1 MYLYIFCC
9 MSNRSVCFLCSFAG
23 DYPAPRAV
31 LTGHDYEV
39 VCVSVCAELGIVIS
53 GAKGEWERSIVG
65 YEVKRQCVIL
75 IRHVCLSEGPC
86 LVHTITGD
94 LLRALEGPDSCV
106 LPRLISVSSEG
117 HCIIY
122 YDRGQF
128 CNFSINGKLLAQM
141 EINDSTRVCSQLCAG
156 PHASC
161 LLDWISIA
169 MRQFIIMPCSCP
181 TVWVKYELLKWILLN
196 CSLFNIIKLYWGK
209 ITFIMYWGKIN

>member
-1 MYLYIFCC
+1 M
-9 MSNRSVCFLCSFAG
+9 
-23 DYPAPRAV
+23 
-31 LTGHDYEV
+31 
-39 VCVSVCAELGIVIS
+39 
-53 GAKGEWERSIVG
+53 G
-65 YEVKRQCVIL
+65 YEVKRQCVIPLASL

-141 EINDSTRVCSQLCAG
+141 EINDSTRVCSQ
-156 PHASC
+156 HTSC

-169 MRQFIIMPCSCP
+169 MPVF
-181 TVWVKYELLKWILLN
+181 
-196 CSLFNIIKLYWGK
+196 
-209 ITFIMYWGKIN
+209 

>member
-1 MYLYIFCC
+1 
-9 MSNRSVCFLCSFAG
+9 

-53 GAKGEWERSIVG
+53 GAK
-65 YEVKRQCVIL
+65 
-75 IRHVCLSEGPC
+75 EGPC

-106 LPRLISVSSEG
+106 LPRLISVSNEG

-141 EINDSTRVCSQLCAG
+141 DINDSTR
-156 PHASC
+156 
-161 LLDWISIA
+161 
-169 MRQFIIMPCSCP
+169 
-181 TVWVKYELLKWILLN
+181 
-196 CSLFNIIKLYWGK
+196 
-209 ITFIMYWGKIN
+209 